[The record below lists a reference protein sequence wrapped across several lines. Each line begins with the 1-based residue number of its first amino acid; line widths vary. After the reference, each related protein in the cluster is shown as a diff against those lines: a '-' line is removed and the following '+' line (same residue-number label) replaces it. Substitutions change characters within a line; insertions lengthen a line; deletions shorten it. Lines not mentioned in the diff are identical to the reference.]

1 MPAAA
6 PRQGAVKAP
15 TGMPLVGRDDPPP
28 VLERNPAGASAALL
42 VCDHAGRRIPARL
55 GTLGLPAAQRRRH
68 IAWDAGAAAVC
79 ADLSRR
85 LDAHG
90 LWQRYSRLVIDCNR
104 PLDAPDSIV
113 THTDGT
119 PVPGNA
125 DLSPGAIAAR
135 RAGIFQPWHERI
147 GAALDDRRRAGRA
160 SALIAIHSFTP
171 MLGATRR
178 PWHVGVMYG
187 RQPTLARA
195 LLVQLQREPG
205 LLVGDNEPYAL
216 DDASDYTLPVHGE
229 GRGVP
234 CAGIELRQDLL
245 ASAPARAAW
254 AARLA
259 AAIDAVLRSD
269 MSGTTAVPAA
279 RHPP

>member
-1 MPAAA
+1 M
-6 PRQGAVKAP
+6 KTP
-15 TGMPLVGRDDPPP
+15 TDLPLLRRDDPPP
-28 VLERNPAGASAALL
+28 VLERNPRGASAVLL

-55 GTLGLPAAQRRRH
+55 GSLGLPAAQRRRH

-85 LDAHG
+85 LDAHA

-104 PLDAPDSIV
+104 PLAAPDSIV
-113 THTDGT
+113 TRADGT

-135 RAGIFQPWHERI
+135 RAGIFHSWHERI
-147 GAALDDRRRAGRA
+147 GAVLDGRRRAGRG

-171 MLGATRR
+171 TLDGARR
-178 PWHVGVMYG
+178 PWQVGVMYG
-187 RQPTLARA
+187 REPTLARA

-234 CAGIELRQDLL
+234 CVGIELRQDLL

-259 AAIDAVLRSD
+259 TAIEAVLRSD
-269 MSGTTAVPAA
+269 PHRTRAVPAA
-279 RHPP
+279 CPPP